1 LSKKISSLRTEIR
14 QILRDEYVTGASL
27 EFNDGELDQAIF
39 KALVDVSQVSPYLT
53 KETLTTTAD
62 SKELDISTLRD
73 DLLFISHVEYK
84 ISQNPQQFRNVSLVQ
99 DTLTMDINWD
109 PAASE
114 SVYLY
119 CGKVHTLNEGES
131 TLWPQHE
138 RAILDGAAGYA
149 AQNWLNKARTDIT
162 EATTAIDL
170 VNSSVDEVADIIARA
185 VLDVD
190 SGRTKVVAKATE
202 ISAAIDKVTARVE
215 QAVTDLTAG
224 RSYMAAGE
232 HSSRD
237 EAITAIG
244 SMTAELA
251 LAVSD
256 LADSRTGVGLQKTKI
271 EIALDAIAARI
282 TASVGD
288 LTSGR
293 TYMAKGVDSELTT
306 AISDITAARAEMVLA
321 VADIKSQRDLVG
333 DYDTASATSMGLM
346 DAQIVLAVADIAA
359 ARTKVDTI
367 TPARTVSNYAQTAN
381 GELNNASARLVEAR
395 AFLSKGEEGNK
406 YRALAATEIQSA
418 NAYMSEAIRLLQT
431 SPAQLYGTYAARE
444 LQNANAYIA
453 EARGFLAE
461 ETFSQEDAALASREL
476 QTAAG
481 YLNQA
486 RGYLS
491 TDREVS
497 HYGNYASKEL
507 QNATAYLNQA
517 RGYLSHDA
525 VGRDY
530 MSLATRELSIAQASL
545 SKSRGYASEASLR
558 LQNVR
563 AMAPYINWA
572 NNKLAEFRVA
582 LSKMSA
588 PRVFKEYPRN

>member
-1 LSKKISSLRTEIR
+1 
-14 QILRDEYVTGASL
+14 
-27 EFNDGELDQAIF
+27 
-39 KALVDVSQVSPYLT
+39 
-53 KETLTTTAD
+53 
-62 SKELDISTLRD
+62 
-73 DLLFISHVEYK
+73 
-84 ISQNPQQFRNVSLVQ
+84 
-99 DTLTMDINWD
+99 
-109 PAASE
+109 
-114 SVYLY
+114 
-119 CGKVHTLNEGES
+119 
-131 TLWPQHE
+131 
-138 RAILDGAAGYA
+138 
-149 AQNWLNKARTDIT
+149 
-162 EATTAIDL
+162 
-170 VNSSVDEVADIIARA
+170 
-185 VLDVD
+185 
-190 SGRTKVVAKATE
+190 
-202 ISAAIDKVTARVE
+202 
-215 QAVTDLTAG
+215 
-224 RSYMAAGE
+224 
-232 HSSRD
+232 
-237 EAITAIG
+237 
-244 SMTAELA
+244 
-251 LAVSD
+251 
-256 LADSRTGVGLQKTKI
+256 
-271 EIALDAIAARI
+271 
-282 TASVGD
+282 
-288 LTSGR
+288 
-293 TYMAKGVDSELTT
+293 
-306 AISDITAARAEMVLA
+306 
-321 VADIKSQRDLVG
+321 
-333 DYDTASATSMGLM
+333 
-346 DAQIVLAVADIAA
+346 
-359 ARTKVDTI
+359 
-367 TPARTVSNYAQTAN
+367 
-381 GELNNASARLVEAR
+381 
-395 AFLSKGEEGNK
+395 
-406 YRALAATEIQSA
+406 
-418 NAYMSEAIRLLQT
+418 MSEAIRLLQT

>member
-185 VLDVD
+185 VLDVN
-190 SGRTKVVAKATE
+190 SGRTKIVAKATE
-202 ISAAIDKVTARVE
+202 ISAAIEKVTARVE
-215 QAVTDLTAG
+215 AAVTDLEAG

-232 HSSRD
+232 HSLRD

-288 LTSGR
+288 LTNGR